1 MSERKSYYKY
11 VPSVAAAGIF
21 VALFAA
27 LAVFHLFKTLKTRTW
42 FCIPLVVG
50 AIFEIIGFF
59 CRALGKSKPDVLL
72 PYIIQS
78 LFVLLAPILFAAS
91 VYMFL
96 ARIIR
101 ATDTSDYSI
110 IRINWVTKIFVGGD
124 ILCFLVQA
132 AGGGILA
139 GSDDKSTAIWH
150 VRMKRHDDKA
160 CTFRSFDWLAYLQ
173 MLYIVSILITVR
185 NLFRVV
191 EYAMGPDAYFLANE
205 WPIYVFDA
213 SLMVIVL
220 IICARCSYYTRA
232 VAKYTPNATTQ
243 HPRLLPTLANAPKP
257 RESSH
262 CPQYIHT
269 MSYFRITLMRSGIGM
284 PEKTQG
290 VLKALGLRKRMTTVY
305 HPVTQSVAGQI
316 MRIKELV
323 DVKEV
328 KNPMTKEQ
336 MRAARRPDPGYYIEQ
351 RAGEAMRGKVMTLED
366 DDCFTVNTSLHDAL
380 MALREWDK
388 VILVWIDGLSIDQGN
403 EVERAS
409 QIQLMDQIYKKAV
422 YVAIWLGLE
431 MDNSEQVL
439 RLLSGDRHG
448 RSISEC
454 VELGDY
460 NDRNALRS
468 LFKRDYWNRLW
479 VVQEVYHARS
489 KTVYCGS
496 SKLPWDIYKEASDA
510 LWQHESDPYLRTGP
524 SSFPDIEYLSA
535 LGSDSLLEIL
545 RACRKKLSENPRDKI
560 FGVLG
565 ILPNDMRQRLQVRYD
580 KSVKSLY
587 LNVAQ
592 VIISSTGHLDVIREA
607 IHFPTQISSTN
618 LPTWC
623 PDWSQ
628 VPETSALRED
638 NFCAAGDSSAQYKFK
653 DKLRRLEVNAIQ
665 LGVIERTGIA
675 VGTLC
680 SLQDYLMAFM
690 NWRMLFLSF
699 FDIAEHEEAHHPFV
713 DDFCRTLS
721 LGQSPKGKEQHWTK
735 ACYQVFSS
743 LIQERFPRLRLD
755 WEFQRHGN
763 PGMWDQYEL
772 RQFIQKHFGDRM
784 MGRTFCITENGL
796 MGMGTGFMSRE
807 DIVVVPFG
815 CSTPILLRAEG
826 QHNEFRYVG
835 DIYIHGYMHGEA
847 LDSGKPVKTY
857 TLH

>member
-1 MSERKSYYKY
+1 
-11 VPSVAAAGIF
+11 
-21 VALFAA
+21 
-27 LAVFHLFKTLKTRTW
+27 
-42 FCIPLVVG
+42 
-50 AIFEIIGFF
+50 
-59 CRALGKSKPDVLL
+59 
-72 PYIIQS
+72 
-78 LFVLLAPILFAAS
+78 
-91 VYMFL
+91 
-96 ARIIR
+96 
-101 ATDTSDYSI
+101 
-110 IRINWVTKIFVGGD
+110 
-124 ILCFLVQA
+124 
-132 AGGGILA
+132 
-139 GSDDKSTAIWH
+139 
-150 VRMKRHDDKA
+150 
-160 CTFRSFDWLAYLQ
+160 
-173 MLYIVSILITVR
+173 
-185 NLFRVV
+185 
-191 EYAMGPDAYFLANE
+191 
-205 WPIYVFDA
+205 
-213 SLMVIVL
+213 
-220 IICARCSYYTRA
+220 
-232 VAKYTPNATTQ
+232 
-243 HPRLLPTLANAPKP
+243 
-257 RESSH
+257 
-262 CPQYIHT
+262 
-269 MSYFRITLMRSGIGM
+269 
-284 PEKTQG
+284 
-290 VLKALGLRKRMTTVY
+290 
-305 HPVTQSVAGQI
+305 
-316 MRIKELV
+316 
-323 DVKEV
+323 
-328 KNPMTKEQ
+328 
-336 MRAARRPDPGYYIEQ
+336 
-351 RAGEAMRGKVMTLED
+351 MTLED
-366 DDCFTVNTSLHDAL
+366 DDCFTVNASLHDAL

-784 MGRTFCITENGL
+784 VR
-796 MGMGTGFMSRE
+796 
-807 DIVVVPFG
+807 VVS
-815 CSTPILLRAEG
+815 CSYHR
-826 QHNEFRYVG
+826 
-835 DIYIHGYMHGEA
+835 
-847 LDSGKPVKTY
+847 S
-857 TLH
+857 